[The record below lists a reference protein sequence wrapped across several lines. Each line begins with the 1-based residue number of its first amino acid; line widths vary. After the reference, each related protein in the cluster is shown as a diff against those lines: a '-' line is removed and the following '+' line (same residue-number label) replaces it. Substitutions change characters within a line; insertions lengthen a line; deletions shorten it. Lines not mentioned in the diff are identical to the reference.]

1 MLADPAKFKYIGKDT
16 KIYEYARLI
25 KEEMIEIGD
34 GTQIDDFAFI
44 FGGAGVKLGRY
55 CHVCSFVSIIGG
67 GELITGDYVGMAA
80 GCRIIT
86 GSHQHG
92 SGMRMVS
99 NVPIEQ
105 QDICRGKIVLGRD
118 VFIGSNAII
127 YPNITIG
134 EGAMIGAGS
143 LVTKDVEPWTI
154 NVGYP
159 ARVVGQ
165 RPVVPFD

>member
-1 MLADPAKFKYIGKDT
+1 MLADPAKLKYLGKDT
-16 KIYEYARLI
+16 KIHDYARLI
-25 KEEMIEIGD
+25 KEETIEIGD

-44 FGGAGVKLGRY
+44 FGGEGVKLGRY
-55 CHVCSFVSIIGG
+55 NHVCSFVSIIGG

-92 SGMRMVS
+92 NGMRMVS
-99 NVPIEQ
+99 NVPVEQ
-105 QDICRGKIVLGRD
+105 QEILKGRIVLGRD

-127 YPNITIG
+127 YPNVTIG

-159 ARVVGQ
+159 ARKVGK

>member
-16 KIYEYARLI
+16 KIHEYARLI

-99 NVPIEQ
+99 NVPLEQ